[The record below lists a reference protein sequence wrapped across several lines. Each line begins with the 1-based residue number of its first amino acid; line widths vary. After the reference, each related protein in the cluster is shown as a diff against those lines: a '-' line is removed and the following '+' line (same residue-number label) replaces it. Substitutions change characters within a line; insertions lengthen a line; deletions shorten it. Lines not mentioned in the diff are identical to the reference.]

1 MTGTCINRYSLLQR
15 LIAGLMCGW
24 MLFAASVAMAAQAQP
39 KQPGPINKPQVGS
52 SGSTEDCR
60 SQYDGKLIAVIV
72 PCLRDTIQEA
82 TEYITDQFDEMLK
95 AGATAFAVLVVTIF
109 GVKGMTQEGDVKKD
123 GFILLMKI
131 GLMFLFI
138 DNFGGYIPA
147 AFNTVQE
154 GVEIVTS
161 TLGSGNYECDMS
173 GFPGEMPW
181 AYMDCVLGTLFGF
194 APNMI
199 LGSSVFGVLGSA
211 LWSGQFGAMLFAGGM
226 FIFFFLLRLLL
237 RAIYTYLMALVI
249 LGFLIIISPVLIPLL
264 MMGVTFQYFEHW
276 MRATISVMLQPVIML
291 AYITLSFSILDQMM
305 FDDEKGIAK
314 QMPPDEVEKMW
325 QQKAPHSSKVVSNE
339 GELVYEKVYG
349 NYDPNASHTLNPTSP
364 NMGDAADINSI
375 FNELYT
381 MNLGDNRAEK
391 GQDIFIT
398 MAALALVV
406 YLLDSMLDNILR
418 IAQIVLGGGFMLGQ
432 AVSDN
437 PLERGLDQIQ
447 EKSHSSFQQATTSI
461 GNAVKGLVS
470 GRRSI

>member
-1 MTGTCINRYSLLQR
+1 MGMATQRYRMLQR
-15 LIAGLMCGW
+15 LVAGLMCGW
-24 MLFAASVAMAAQAQP
+24 MIFASSVALAAQAQP
-39 KQPGPINKPQVGS
+39 KQPGPITKPQVGNMNS
-52 SGSTEDCR
+52 NENCR
-60 SQYDGKLIAVIV
+60 SQYDGKLLAVIV
-72 PCLRDTIQEA
+72 PCIRDSIQEA
-82 TEYITDQFDEMLK
+82 TEYITDQFDEFLK

-138 DNFGGYIPA
+138 NNFGGYIPA
-147 AFNTVQE
+147 AFNSVQE

-161 TLGSGNYECDMS
+161 TLGTGNYECDMS
-173 GFPGEMPW
+173 GFQGEMPW
-181 AYMDCVLGTLFGF
+181 AYLDCVLGTLFGF

-226 FIFFFLLRLLL
+226 FIFFFLLRLIL
-237 RAIYTYLMALVI
+237 RAVYTYLMALII

-264 MMGVTFQYFEHW
+264 MLGATFQYFEHW

-291 AYITLSFSILDQMM
+291 AYLTLSFSVLDQMM
-305 FDDEKGIAK
+305 FDDDKGLAK
-314 QMPPDEVEKMW
+314 EMPPEEVEKMW

-339 GELVYEKVYG
+339 GELVYEKVYN
-349 NYDPNASHTLNPTSP
+349 NYDPNADHTLNSTTP

-381 MNLGDNRAEK
+381 MNLGDERTKK

-398 MAALALVV
+398 MAALALMV
-406 YLLDSMLDNILR
+406 YLLDSMLENILR
-418 IAQIVLGGGFMLGQ
+418 IAQIVLGGGFALGQ
-432 AVSDN
+432 AVDNN
-437 PLERGLDQIQ
+437 PLERGLDRI
-447 EKSHSSFQQATTSI
+447 EKQAPATFQQATSSI

-470 GRRSI
+470 GRRSV